1 MSETLFEKIKERAG
15 DQQRSVGWYRKNL
28 RYLAADYHN
37 KPIQQL
43 LTDEKADKLTDEK
56 FQDSNMSRKMV
67 RKGHLYLFEY
77 KATTKYLRWYDTYPL
92 VYVVD
97 RTHDYFIGCNLH
109 YINPKYRMKII
120 ETLTKEDIL
129 NVPRDSFHKYL
140 VENVKSGR
148 YLDLGI
154 DEWMTAVMLPID
166 NFVYI
171 KNNKQFDVKKQEVW
185 DDSYNKRNKRVR
197 IKRTIELYPDQR
209 YSDGTK

>member
-1 MSETLFEKIKERAG
+1 MSDTLFEKIKERAG

-37 KPIQQL
+37 KPVQQL

-120 ETLTKEDIL
+120 ETLTINPSRIL
-129 NVPRDSFHKYL
+129 RINKGTLKKGSDADLCVFDLDTPWVVRADNL
-140 VENVKSGR
+140 KSKSKN
-148 YLDLGI
+148 
-154 DEWMTAVMLPID
+154 TAVEGRKLQGKILMTFL
-166 NFVYI
+166 NG
-171 KNNKQFDVKKQEVW
+171 
-185 DDSYNKRNKRVR
+185 
-197 IKRTIELYPDQR
+197 ELVFNQ
-209 YSDGTK
+209 K